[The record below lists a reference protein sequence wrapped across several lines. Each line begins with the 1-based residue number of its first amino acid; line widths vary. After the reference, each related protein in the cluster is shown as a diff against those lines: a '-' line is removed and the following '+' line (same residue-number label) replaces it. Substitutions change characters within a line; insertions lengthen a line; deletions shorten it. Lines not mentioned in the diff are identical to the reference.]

1 MADEPDDHAEQPD
14 DTPWTWTPSAGTP
27 SNRAET
33 AARRAWVVQRH
44 HEGWTFDRIAKAL
57 NISQPRAHEIY
68 WDAIDAI
75 PAKAVGSHRA
85 AMVEQL
91 AEVVRVAN
99 EVMASAHLAHSN
111 GRVVMLK
118 DAEGAD
124 VPVQDDGPKLDAAR
138 TIIAAQARLARL
150 VGADAPTQ
158 VEQSG
163 SVAITVNG
171 VNPQD
176 VV

>member
-1 MADEPDDHAEQPD
+1 MANEPQDDSLDTEPPD
-14 DTPWTWTPSAGTP
+14 NPLEVAQ
-27 SNRAET
+27 
-33 AARRAWVVQRH
+33 RRAQIIDMH
-44 HEGWTFDRIAKAL
+44 HAGHTFQQIGDRFG
-57 NISQPRAHEIY
+57 ISRQRAHEIY

-85 AMVEQL
+85 VMVEQL

-118 DAEGAD
+118 DADGED
-124 VPVQDDGPKLDAAR
+124 VPVHDDGPKLDAAR
-138 TIIAAQARLARL
+138 TIIAAQARLAKL
-150 VGADAPTQ
+150 IGADAPTQ